1 MIFGF
6 DEMVIVVSLDG
17 KRLIPGC
24 LIWEIEL
31 IPKDFLS
38 KEFDVEFG
46 VFAFVF
52 QPALDFSFD
61 LLSGEIRTD

>member
-1 MIFGF
+1 VIFGF

-31 IPKDFLS
+31 IPKDFLP
-38 KEFDVEFG
+38 KEFDVEFS
-46 VFAFVF
+46 VFASVF
-52 QPALDFSFD
+52 
-61 LLSGEIRTD
+61 